1 MKNDFAFAKT
11 RQFAPLFGTQ
21 FLGAFNDNLFK
32 NSLFAL
38 ISFYGLGKND
48 WLPPEQMLNLGAL
61 LFVLPYFLF
70 STLAGQLATRFDK
83 ARLSKCLKWRL
94 WRWPAGAFSL
104 RPRRCCCCACS

>member
-21 FLGAFNDNLFK
+21 F
-32 NSLFAL
+32 
-38 ISFYGLGKND
+38 
-48 WLPPEQMLNLGAL
+48 LGAL

-83 ARLSKCLKWRL
+83 ARLARAVKVFEMAIMAL
-94 WRWPAGAFSL
+94 AGWGFS
-104 RPRRCCCCACS
+104 A